1 MILRRIHQS
10 GHWGQ
15 GICLLLVLGLL
26 SACAG
31 QQQIRLD
38 TTAGASTPPPLGP
51 PMYQGSVINVQN
63 FLPVRSDPSLS
74 ATEMGRLQPG
84 DALTI
89 KEEQGEWFSIA
100 APDEKNPQ
108 LQGWV
113 LQKYV
118 ARGDLIAPP
127 EPPPAAAP
135 QPSAEKKDLSGMKTA
150 TSIQGAALGALAGA
164 AVGALV
170 ALAAGKNVAAGAAIG
185 AGAGLVTGLVAGVY
199 VANQKEKYANDEA
212 YLEACIAE
220 ARQYNEAAAR
230 SNEDLDTQIN
240 LTEQNIDQLRNKVR
254 DVSARKQQAR
264 TNLATLEQTGKT
276 CDKNISLLKGEIS
289 AQEKALS
296 QVPRDSDTSGRSA
309 ALEGELVTMRQQLTD
324 LKTKRDRLN
333 DLNAEMSK
341 MAV

>member
-1 MILRRIHQS
+1 MMLRRIHQCR
-10 GHWGQ
+10 HWGQ
-15 GICLLLVLGLL
+15 GICLLLILGLV
-26 SACAG
+26 SGCAG

-38 TTAGASTPPPLGP
+38 PTASPHAPLPQGP
-51 PMYQGSVINVQN
+51 PMYQGTVINVQK

-74 ATEMGRLQPG
+74 ATEMGRLKPG

-100 APDEKNPQ
+100 APDERNPQ

-113 LQKYV
+113 LQQYV
-118 ARGDLIAPP
+118 ARGDLLAPP
-127 EPPPAAAP
+127 EPPPAAEQ
-135 QPSAEKKDLSGMKTA
+135 QPSDEKKDLSAMKT
-150 TSIQGAALGALAGA
+150 TTTVQGAALGALAGA

-185 AGAGLVTGLVAGVY
+185 AGAGLVTGLFAGVY
-199 VANQKEKYANDEA
+199 VANQKEKYANNEA
-212 YLEACIAE
+212 YLDACIAE

-254 DVSARKQQAR
+254 DVSLRKQEAGKS
-264 TNLATLEQTGKT
+264 LATLQQTGKT
-276 CDKNISLLKGEIS
+276 CDKSISLLEGEIS
-289 AQEKALS
+289 AQQKALS
-296 QVPRDSDTSGRSA
+296 QVPRDSDTSGRSM

-324 LKTKRDRLN
+324 LKAKRDRLN